1 MYIRIVSQ
9 FCQAPKRTLH
19 RVTEKQKK
27 RNMVCK
33 KNLREVR
40 LQSTYFNEIIHEKER
55 FFYLI
60 KIFKPKSLNYSIKKH
75 AVMQAIVIFQT
86 LKSIAY

>member
-1 MYIRIVSQ
+1 
-9 FCQAPKRTLH
+9 
-19 RVTEKQKK
+19 
-27 RNMVCK
+27 MVCK
-33 KNLREVR
+33 KNLRGVR

-55 FFYLI
+55 FFYFI
-60 KIFKPKSLNYSIKKH
+60 KIFKPKSLNYSMKKY